1 MEEVVFVCLEDDE
14 EETVDLEV
22 ISDCLEKDDDF
33 ESALVVEVSDCLEAE
48 EERREDP
55 PDEDR
60 LACLEPEED
69 RIDDLLTSDCLEADE
84 DLTDALEVAE
94 GADDDLIALLA
105 AEAIPVCRTA
115 EDERR
120 GGAEGRVDLEA
131 RVEAM

>member
-1 MEEVVFVCLEDDE
+1 MEEVVFVCLEDKE

-33 ESALVVEVSDCLEAE
+33 ESVLDVEVSNCLEAE

-55 PDEDR
+55 EEER

-94 GADDDLIALLA
+94 GADEDLIALLA
-105 AEAIPVCRTA
+105 AEAIPVRRTA
-115 EDERR
+115 EDERS